1 MRAGRRENWG
11 GRENSEGA
19 WHLNRTFR
27 WLAKNQSI
35 FVSALKIFLHG
46 ISIKFDLI

>member
-1 MRAGRRENWG
+1 VLAAGKMG
-11 GRENSEGA
+11 GEEGA